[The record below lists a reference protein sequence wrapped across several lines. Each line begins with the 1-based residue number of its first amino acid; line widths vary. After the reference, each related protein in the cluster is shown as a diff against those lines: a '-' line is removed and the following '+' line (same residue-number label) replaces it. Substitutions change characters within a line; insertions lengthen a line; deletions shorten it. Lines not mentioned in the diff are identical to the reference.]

1 MASEERD
8 TGILA
13 TFLERGDSPD
23 CFRFFSRTGG
33 NAGVYVLGW
42 WATFTAVEYIKS
54 ETVVRT
60 WTDSAGTAVPV
71 VVLNDAMCK
80 EVIADCLLR
89 RGATVEF
96 YDKNVRGAYECVQRG
111 SPGNIADFEASL
123 FEQEESAVQLMASG
137 ALIFG
142 SNTTGGAVQM
152 GLAALNATLRH
163 ITVAEYED
171 STQLV
176 DLDVLLSQTNVKEL
190 TLTLPSAAAQD
201 TMKEQLQ
208 AVRRICDRLRI
219 GLTLQTAKESQRGAG
234 ASVTA
239 DALKDLLRVPQDRIQ
254 LLDLPLGSRA
264 VQELLRNVDLCDPN
278 NQRAYY
284 LRRVM
289 PSTYVKLDS
298 AAVEALHLFSA
309 RPDPKGMAPSSI
321 YGWLNRCCT
330 GMGSRLLRQW
340 LLQPLRGVSEIEQ
353 RQAMVQLL
361 VDNTPMRDGLVSEV
375 LRRCG
380 DMDRMNRKLMRRRV
394 ALKDMR
400 ALLQFVEVISPC
412 IRVLRLGAAVGGR
425 HGKLV
430 MDEYIAPLE
439 EIADHIKNLRVLIES
454 SLGTLH
460 GDLKAV
466 EVAIEKEYALVLKRY
481 DWNERTMK
489 VEFHT
494 SYGYVFRVSR
504 KEDHQLRNTKD
515 FIILSTSKDGVRF
528 VSDNLAALSSRYKDI
543 SAEYDRRQE
552 ALKRKLVDTVASY
565 LPLLDD
571 AKEMLAAL
579 DVFVAWATVA
589 RESPRPM
596 VCPTVRSSEAPAV
609 KSEFASPLL
618 QFHNLRH
625 PLVELRQPDFHANS
639 AELTTEASGVVIT
652 GPNMG
657 GKSTFMRSVGVAVV
671 LAQIGC
677 FVPADAAEL
686 CVRDAVMCRV
696 GATDHLSQ
704 GVSTFM
710 VEMLES
716 AAILSHA
723 TPQTLAIVD
732 ELGRGT
738 STYDGFGLA
747 WAIAKAIGCDIG
759 ATLLFSTHFHEMT
772 ELPTVEPRLRNF
784 HFGADVN
791 ESEGT
796 LRFLYTLEP
805 GPCGQSY
812 GLYVAALARMPP
824 EVIHSARRKAAV
836 LESFESASAG
846 ARDAIASDTV
856 RKAVAAVAA
865 DDEAYKRVQGYARRV
880 RAATDA
886 GDDTEL
892 KRVKLEVTQDPRQ
905 SFLTRVLSGL
915 GWAGCGECV
924 EGHTTRRDRVTP
936 NTLKLIRFAFKALQ
950 AAALVD
956 FGIWSTLFILL
967 FDWPLLSH
975 SRRRIPFF
983 RSPSMFQGVEKDFY
997 AGATDDEL
1005 AELLSEWEAAFA
1017 TQRRRAGNAAQGSNT
1032 AGRDPPRSDSHP
1044 SSSSLESNVT
1054 STGTAFVRHR
1064 RYVDHT
1070 IAYRHASDPYD
1081 SKEEAQRGGAAGRGD
1096 SSKPSRMLLGDCV
1109 RELYQAISLDWVDA
1123 DPVMITTAED
1133 LIVVYFRLDKRQ
1145 SRDVLRRYM
1154 NGCVLR
1160 NLTCRKYDLRK
1171 VPEGWNKE
1179 TEDGHIMFT
1188 LRPLWVSPQR
1198 FLPKDKNPIEMI
1210 KEIKRKQRGPRS
1222 KKSIHNFGSAGSGAL
1237 SLCSSSVL
1245 DGDFITSIS
1254 LILIDFELFFLD
1266 ICSKN
1271 TVPSFVAPLDGAPAC
1286 PTPELACAR
1295 GESKKTLNGET
1306 FLQQALASR
1315 PAAPST
1321 IIRFLFASDIM
1332 HTTAAELD
1340 DMAHHRG
1347 AAPYVPTFLKASS
1360 PQHRSPPTTCNSGVG
1375 PSPRSYKDCVVRAAG
1390 LRRVYSRDQL
1400 LALRAPALRRLGE
1413 TKAKHVEPYGVVPMS
1428 FALMAEAAD
1437 QHAAA
1442 LDFPTGPR
1450 RTRRLHEEFL
1460 DGRAAARL
1468 PRYPCPQQL
1477 YSCAVCAAGGAA
1489 CKRVQGWLDEIREET
1504 RAPTGSRALRCLAQ
1518 PPEVFRNLL
1527 RMSMALE
1534 SKRGSSRLRWIVE
1547 QYPQVSDRVRT
1558 FLCGDVNYVPL
1569 PPVTAH
1575 EEWEEMIVTM
1585 GFDAIRDN
1593 RTRII
1598 TDFSRHWKRRTIP
1611 YEQFVFFYD
1620 FRDRHPPAT
1629 VKNIVT
1635 RPLKPG
1641 MVAMLSM
1648 NLRAMEL
1655 LHHHNFLM
1663 PEDEYWEVFRFLEA
1677 AAGGNTAKYYK
1688 VRHLG
1693 LYLSSTQGELRAR
1706 HPVNIFKC
1714 KFNDGAGIQMKNCR
1728 LSCETLEI
1736 HSLFLSLMSR
1746 VKWNAEPAEEGRS
1759 SNRGSGG
1766 FFETEAGFS
1775 CLPLRRRDVN
1785 ESPYKLATKAVL
1797 GPSAAGNSADALL
1810 QQPRLFVGTGDTLQ
1824 TTHLHLD
1831 PLPRPRAR
1839 DPSDSW
1845 PQGAKAA
1852 PTASAR
1858 PASSRTAWLQGG
1870 LDRPLGT
1877 VLDFGSL
1884 HGPEDRPHSSMWGG
1898 SEDDLGHTI
1907 SSMSGTADDV
1917 EEDGEAPPQRLS
1929 RHIPLRDGMDYPLAA
1944 FNLTQRNLGNT
1955 PPRDPSRTATPPP
1968 TGAGQQK
1975 LVFGGGLSFGA
1986 GGSQQGIAATSSMY
2000 GSFSDSIVSDDS
2012 SFMTSLYSEKL
2023 AEKLCAEEVA
2033 RQGRDAGSASG
2044 PRRHVRQ
2051 LGGGEVLQFFPNAHG
2066 TAGGAGTKVS
2076 PRPKRQPEQQD
2087 GNALVSLTE
2096 SLRRRRAQTEAG
2108 ALQRPHRQLS
2118 SHPIRVLVA
2127 QQFTP
2132 GSSQLLDWGC
2142 NNKLAIG
2149 LQNNFYVWNAENAT
2163 PTNLVSLQPTDTVER
2178 VLWIQKCSY
2187 VAIASSA
2194 GVTRIFDGEQGKY
2207 LRVLGE
2213 AGSDGGSPQE
2223 RITGLAVRGP
2233 MLAASSS
2240 DPRGITRIYDLRIK
2254 DALVQSLEGHSGGAS
2269 CLAYCPLEPHHLAT
2283 GGADGS
2289 ICVWDGRR
2297 SSTPRYEMRG
2307 VHSGAV
2313 SVLQWNPQRSRRLLS
2328 GGDDGSRGRPAEL
2341 NAAATTMQSLT
2352 RAHKTL
2358 YPITGVVW
2366 KPDGDKI
2373 VTSHSGKGHLQL
2385 RQADTFQNLGSF
2397 SAVDT
2402 DASLSC
2408 LTLAP
2413 NGEHVCAA
2421 QEDETLKMWHSVR
2434 GASVLSRSQ
2443 HEIVASTPSDSIPS
2457 HSFFKQDLKPP
2468 DVVLTARRA
2477 FLLDCHPVF
2486 SSFFFVIYFL
2496 YCYHLHQVFVGLIH
2510 SYGIIHMC
2518 STARL
2523 APGCDYVFKQRKE
2536 TRLSTFSTAPSFPS
2550 YPFSF
2555 VTPCS
2560 CCLILI
2566 MDPNETA
2573 GGPTISRKDRK
2584 RQEKEERVA
2593 KELRE
2598 LSAKANCV
2606 NQDGDNPFSVTF
2618 EEGGANEG
2626 SKNIVF
2632 NKVSVSVNGKTLFLD
2647 AVVKL
2652 SAGSR
2657 YGLMGPNG
2665 RGKSTILRL
2674 LNSRELPV
2682 QSNLDILLVEQEQE
2696 FTASEESAVEAVM
2709 RSHKKQIAFMEEAQM
2724 LQSKMELSQ
2733 EEMERLHFLEEE
2745 LDIMGASQA
2754 EAKARRILFGL
2765 GFPSD
2770 WHDRPTKSFSGG
2782 WRKRVALASAMFIE
2796 PDVLLL
2802 DEPTNHLD
2810 LNAVIWL
2817 ESYLERTYSEN
2828 TRRPK
2833 ILVVVSH
2840 DAGFLDAVCSHM
2852 VHVESFKLSY
2862 YKGGYSSFEE
2872 QLKQRHQE
2880 IDKKYEGVMKTI
2892 KEKKRNGMSNAQVDE
2907 WIKNQVN
2914 SGRMEPQFLEKRRDY
2929 VVNFPF
2935 PVPLQLRDACVCKLE
2950 EVAFHYPN
2958 GPELFRSVNC
2968 ALWTDSRITLCGP
2981 NGIGKSTLLNLMTGV
2996 LEPTEGHVTLN
3007 RQVRIGRYNQHFVDK
3022 LPLEK
3027 TPVECIQALGIPEED
3042 KARRLLGSFGLEGIV
3057 HKNQIATLSG
3067 GQKARVAFAAISAET
3082 PHFLL
3087 LDEPT
3092 NHLDVESID
3101 ALCES
3106 VRNFKGGVLVVT
3118 HDSRLIESTDMQIW
3132 VAGAKNVRKFDGDLA
3147 DYKEEVRKMFEEEE
3161 KSRQL
3166 ERQQAADDKA
3176 LERAL
3181 KKEGVA
3187 AENMAEA
3194 KMEQKQKVGQ
3204 EAAEQVDQLFLMAMG
3219 KNKKKKS
3226 KATADAL
3233 KVNITVS
3240 YSFRILLHNQL
3251 TDVGKGYFLLR
3262 ILLLT
3267 FLFVCLFEANAISIR
3282 LQGPSPEPQNY
3293 VTPEIQTE
3301 QNLLQAGIE
3310 PATFR
3315 LERFNMLAVSWAC
3328 LGFNPPTRPV
3338 FSFCLMDGFGL
3349 LHGWAFAFAGTPFS
3363 NFARVNVQPS
3373 CSGGKIAGCRSA
3385 NAGVRRAGFSTSSP
3399 PFWRQNP
3406 GASAQRNR
3414 RGTSKI
3420 AKKPTP
3426 AKVLPAVLVA
3436 LAAGGFGAAL
3446 LGRVFSGIFRL
3457 KINFGSLGKCSRN
3470 MNLNH
3475 IKSMKALICSFA
3487 FLFNYS
3493 IKKGEYQLIYS
3504 YSYFTFS
3511 QLKNK
3516 DSVWIFTVHYYLLH
3530 THISAVVSTPFHF
3543 LLFGFVGPFS
3553 FFWLFALCFFFF
3565 FFFLLSSS
3573 FLSF

>member
-1 MASEERD
+1 
-8 TGILA
+8 
-13 TFLERGDSPD
+13 
-23 CFRFFSRTGG
+23 
-33 NAGVYVLGW
+33 
-42 WATFTAVEYIKS
+42 
-54 ETVVRT
+54 
-60 WTDSAGTAVPV
+60 
-71 VVLNDAMCK
+71 
-80 EVIADCLLR
+80 
-89 RGATVEF
+89 
-96 YDKNVRGAYECVQRG
+96 
-111 SPGNIADFEASL
+111 
-123 FEQEESAVQLMASG
+123 
-137 ALIFG
+137 
-142 SNTTGGAVQM
+142 
-152 GLAALNATLRH
+152 
-163 ITVAEYED
+163 
-171 STQLV
+171 
-176 DLDVLLSQTNVKEL
+176 
-190 TLTLPSAAAQD
+190 
-201 TMKEQLQ
+201 
-208 AVRRICDRLRI
+208 
-219 GLTLQTAKESQRGAG
+219 
-234 ASVTA
+234 
-239 DALKDLLRVPQDRIQ
+239 
-254 LLDLPLGSRA
+254 
-264 VQELLRNVDLCDPN
+264 
-278 NQRAYY
+278 
-284 LRRVM
+284 
-289 PSTYVKLDS
+289 
-298 AAVEALHLFSA
+298 
-309 RPDPKGMAPSSI
+309 
-321 YGWLNRCCT
+321 
-330 GMGSRLLRQW
+330 
-340 LLQPLRGVSEIEQ
+340 
-353 RQAMVQLL
+353 
-361 VDNTPMRDGLVSEV
+361 MR
-375 LRRCG
+375 
-380 DMDRMNRKLMRRRV
+380 
-394 ALKDMR
+394 
-400 ALLQFVEVISPC
+400 
-412 IRVLRLGAAVGGR
+412 
-425 HGKLV
+425 
-430 MDEYIAPLE
+430 
-439 EIADHIKNLRVLIES
+439 
-454 SLGTLH
+454 
-460 GDLKAV
+460 
-466 EVAIEKEYALVLKRY
+466 
-481 DWNERTMK
+481 
-489 VEFHT
+489 
-494 SYGYVFRVSR
+494 
-504 KEDHQLRNTKD
+504 
-515 FIILSTSKDGVRF
+515 
-528 VSDNLAALSSRYKDI
+528 
-543 SAEYDRRQE
+543 
-552 ALKRKLVDTVASY
+552 
-565 LPLLDD
+565 
-571 AKEMLAAL
+571 
-579 DVFVAWATVA
+579 
-589 RESPRPM
+589 
-596 VCPTVRSSEAPAV
+596 
-609 KSEFASPLL
+609 
-618 QFHNLRH
+618 
-625 PLVELRQPDFHANS
+625 
-639 AELTTEASGVVIT
+639 
-652 GPNMG
+652 
-657 GKSTFMRSVGVAVV
+657 
-671 LAQIGC
+671 
-677 FVPADAAEL
+677 
-686 CVRDAVMCRV
+686 
-696 GATDHLSQ
+696 
-704 GVSTFM
+704 
-710 VEMLES
+710 
-716 AAILSHA
+716 
-723 TPQTLAIVD
+723 
-732 ELGRGT
+732 
-738 STYDGFGLA
+738 
-747 WAIAKAIGCDIG
+747 
-759 ATLLFSTHFHEMT
+759 
-772 ELPTVEPRLRNF
+772 
-784 HFGADVN
+784 
-791 ESEGT
+791 
-796 LRFLYTLEP
+796 
-805 GPCGQSY
+805 
-812 GLYVAALARMPP
+812 
-824 EVIHSARRKAAV
+824 
-836 LESFESASAG
+836 
-846 ARDAIASDTV
+846 
-856 RKAVAAVAA
+856 
-865 DDEAYKRVQGYARRV
+865 
-880 RAATDA
+880 
-886 GDDTEL
+886 
-892 KRVKLEVTQDPRQ
+892 
-905 SFLTRVLSGL
+905 
-915 GWAGCGECV
+915 
-924 EGHTTRRDRVTP
+924 
-936 NTLKLIRFAFKALQ
+936 
-950 AAALVD
+950 
-956 FGIWSTLFILL
+956 
-967 FDWPLLSH
+967 
-975 SRRRIPFF
+975 
-983 RSPSMFQGVEKDFY
+983 
-997 AGATDDEL
+997 
-1005 AELLSEWEAAFA
+1005 
-1017 TQRRRAGNAAQGSNT
+1017 
-1032 AGRDPPRSDSHP
+1032 
-1044 SSSSLESNVT
+1044 
-1054 STGTAFVRHR
+1054 
-1064 RYVDHT
+1064 
-1070 IAYRHASDPYD
+1070 
-1081 SKEEAQRGGAAGRGD
+1081 
-1096 SSKPSRMLLGDCV
+1096 
-1109 RELYQAISLDWVDA
+1109 
-1123 DPVMITTAED
+1123 
-1133 LIVVYFRLDKRQ
+1133 
-1145 SRDVLRRYM
+1145 
-1154 NGCVLR
+1154 
-1160 NLTCRKYDLRK
+1160 
-1171 VPEGWNKE
+1171 
-1179 TEDGHIMFT
+1179 
-1188 LRPLWVSPQR
+1188 
-1198 FLPKDKNPIEMI
+1198 
-1210 KEIKRKQRGPRS
+1210 
-1222 KKSIHNFGSAGSGAL
+1222 
-1237 SLCSSSVL
+1237 
-1245 DGDFITSIS
+1245 
-1254 LILIDFELFFLD
+1254 
-1266 ICSKN
+1266 
-1271 TVPSFVAPLDGAPAC
+1271 
-1286 PTPELACAR
+1286 
-1295 GESKKTLNGET
+1295 
-1306 FLQQALASR
+1306 
-1315 PAAPST
+1315 
-1321 IIRFLFASDIM
+1321 
-1332 HTTAAELD
+1332 
-1340 DMAHHRG
+1340 
-1347 AAPYVPTFLKASS
+1347 
-1360 PQHRSPPTTCNSGVG
+1360 
-1375 PSPRSYKDCVVRAAG
+1375 
-1390 LRRVYSRDQL
+1390 
-1400 LALRAPALRRLGE
+1400 
-1413 TKAKHVEPYGVVPMS
+1413 
-1428 FALMAEAAD
+1428 
-1437 QHAAA
+1437 
-1442 LDFPTGPR
+1442 
-1450 RTRRLHEEFL
+1450 
-1460 DGRAAARL
+1460 
-1468 PRYPCPQQL
+1468 
-1477 YSCAVCAAGGAA
+1477 
-1489 CKRVQGWLDEIREET
+1489 
-1504 RAPTGSRALRCLAQ
+1504 
-1518 PPEVFRNLL
+1518 
-1527 RMSMALE
+1527 
-1534 SKRGSSRLRWIVE
+1534 
-1547 QYPQVSDRVRT
+1547 
-1558 FLCGDVNYVPL
+1558 
-1569 PPVTAH
+1569 
-1575 EEWEEMIVTM
+1575 
-1585 GFDAIRDN
+1585 
-1593 RTRII
+1593 
-1598 TDFSRHWKRRTIP
+1598 
-1611 YEQFVFFYD
+1611 
-1620 FRDRHPPAT
+1620 
-1629 VKNIVT
+1629 
-1635 RPLKPG
+1635 
-1641 MVAMLSM
+1641 
-1648 NLRAMEL
+1648 
-1655 LHHHNFLM
+1655 
-1663 PEDEYWEVFRFLEA
+1663 
-1677 AAGGNTAKYYK
+1677 
-1688 VRHLG
+1688 
-1693 LYLSSTQGELRAR
+1693 
-1706 HPVNIFKC
+1706 
-1714 KFNDGAGIQMKNCR
+1714 
-1728 LSCETLEI
+1728 
-1736 HSLFLSLMSR
+1736 
-1746 VKWNAEPAEEGRS
+1746 KWNAEPAEEGRS

-1797 GPSAAGNSADALL
+1797 GPSAAGNGADALL

-1839 DPSDSW
+1839 DPR
-1845 PQGAKAA
+1845 
-1852 PTASAR
+1852 TAGHRALR
-1858 PASSRTAWLQGG
+1858 PANCLRAPREPDGVATG

-1884 HGPEDRPHSSMWGG
+1884 HGPEDRPHFHVGRQR
-1898 SEDDLGHTI
+1898 DDLGHTI

-2023 AEKLCAEEVA
+2023 AEKLCAEEA

-2076 PRPKRQPEQQD
+2076 PRPKGSRNSRTATRWSVSRSRCRPGPD
-2087 GNALVSLTE
+2087 GS
-2096 SLRRRRAQTEAG
+2096 R
-2108 ALQRPHRQLS
+2108 ALQ
-2118 SHPIRVLVA
+2118 A
-2127 QQFTP
+2127 ATP
-2132 GSSQLLDWGC
+2132 PAEFSPNSYWWRS
-2142 NNKLAIG
+2142 I
-2149 LQNNFYVWNAENAT
+2149 WNAENAT
-2163 PTNLVSLQPTDTVER
+2163 YQRSHSSRPT
-2178 VLWIQKCSY
+2178 WIQLCSY

-2223 RITGLAVRGP
+2223 RITAWRCGVL
-2233 MLAASSS
+2233 LAASSS
-2240 DPRGITRIYDLRIK
+2240 DPRGVTRIYDLRIK

-2269 CLAYCPLEPHHLAT
+2269 CLVLPTRAHHLAT

-2313 SVLQWNPQRSRRLLS
+2313 SVLWNPQRSRRLLS
-2328 GGDDGSRGRPAEL
+2328 GGDDGVLCHLHLHASREEGLAEL

-2385 RQADTFQNLGSF
+2385 RHRHVSEFGLF

-2421 QEDETLKMWHSVR
+2421 QEDETLKMWHVFDASR

-2457 HSFFKQDLKPP
+2457 HSFLF
-2468 DVVLTARRA
+2468 
-2477 FLLDCHPVF
+2477 FLLLLFARFTSF
-2486 SSFFFVIYFL
+2486 SQRGGPFFLIAILYFLLFFFNFIYFL

-2555 VTPCS
+2555 VTSCS

-2618 EEGGANEG
+2618 EEGGANKG

-2929 VVNFPF
+2929 V
-2935 PVPLQLRDACVCKLE
+2935 LE
-2950 EVAFHYPN
+2950 EVAFNYPN

-3067 GQKARVAFAAISAET
+3067 GQKARAFAAISAET

-3204 EAAEQVDQLFLMAMG
+3204 EAAEQVDQLFLVAMG

-3282 LQGPSPEPQNY
+3282 LQGPSSAPQNY
-3293 VTPEIQTE
+3293 VTPEIQTD

-3315 LERFNMLAVSWAC
+3315 LEV
-3328 LGFNPPTRPV
+3328 
-3338 FSFCLMDGFGL
+3338 
-3349 LHGWAFAFAGTPFS
+3349 
-3363 NFARVNVQPS
+3363 
-3373 CSGGKIAGCRSA
+3373 
-3385 NAGVRRAGFSTSSP
+3385 
-3399 PFWRQNP
+3399 
-3406 GASAQRNR
+3406 
-3414 RGTSKI
+3414 
-3420 AKKPTP
+3420 
-3426 AKVLPAVLVA
+3426 
-3436 LAAGGFGAAL
+3436 
-3446 LGRVFSGIFRL
+3446 
-3457 KINFGSLGKCSRN
+3457 
-3470 MNLNH
+3470 
-3475 IKSMKALICSFA
+3475 
-3487 FLFNYS
+3487 
-3493 IKKGEYQLIYS
+3493 
-3504 YSYFTFS
+3504 
-3511 QLKNK
+3511 
-3516 DSVWIFTVHYYLLH
+3516 
-3530 THISAVVSTPFHF
+3530 
-3543 LLFGFVGPFS
+3543 
-3553 FFWLFALCFFFF
+3553 
-3565 FFFLLSSS
+3565 
-3573 FLSF
+3573 